1 MSGDSKAGNIVG
13 ICFMVLWCTI
23 AFGMGITSLQWGAPF
38 LFVLAPFGMG
48 IFGIVVCLAGFLTQR
63 KKQQQE
69 PEIGRYHSES
79 IVYTGD
85 YSLRTENQSQ
95 GRGRKSIYQIPSQCP
110 SCGAAISTEE
120 VDWVGPLQAKC
131 PYCNATIDAAERTL

>member
-1 MSGDSKAGNIVG
+1 MSGDSKAGNIIG
-13 ICFMVLWCTI
+13 ICFMVLWCSI

-48 IFGIVVCLAGFLTQR
+48 IFGIVVCVVGFLSQR
-63 KKQQQE
+63 KKRQQE
-69 PEIGRYHSES
+69 PGIGRYHSES

-85 YSLRTENQSQ
+85 YSIQPDHQSQ
-95 GRGRKSIYQIPSQCP
+95 GKNRKSIYQIPSKCP

-131 PYCNATIDAAERTL
+131 PYCNATIDAEERTL